1 MNKIFICPLCNREFN
16 RKYNLNQHL
25 KRKNPCKVNIKS
37 NEKLYQNIP
46 KYTTTIPK
54 YTKSYQNIPKQ
65 TDSHI
70 QSLSTTNIGYICKYC
85 NRSYK
90 KKFTL
95 NRHLKTCKKKK
106 EMEEMEEEEE
116 KAHMMEL
123 ILEQNRLLI
132 ETLKKKD
139 EELEKYKPS
148 QTMTNSHNV
157 TTNSNNTTNTTN
169 TVNIIVNDYGKED
182 ISLLKN
188 QKYKQLL
195 TKILGNGLQGL
206 HQYIKYKYCN
216 PAIPQNL
223 TIKYTNQRSG
233 DLKVRENNTWKS
245 RNKNEVIDELYDRD
259 GNIEEVL
266 GIYEQLH
273 DLEDQEDMDN
283 IQQEFINDIN
293 NFYDDGHTDEK
304 NEKELKRIKKLTL
317 NEFYNNYKENKPMF
331 ETTTSETQ

>member
-1 MNKIFICPLCNREFN
+1 MNKVFICQLCNREFN
-16 RKYNLNQHL
+16 YKQGLTRHL

-46 KYTTTIPK
+46 KYPKIIPFHPK
-54 YTKSYQNIPKQ
+54 LSQNIPKFNCIYC
-65 TDSHI
+65 DRNYKH
-70 QSLSTTNIGYICKYC
+70 KYHL
-85 NRSYK
+85 
-90 KKFTL
+90 T
-95 NRHLKTCKKKK
+95 RHLKTCKKKK
-106 EMEEMEEEEE
+106 EMEEEEEEEE

-216 PAIPQNL
+216 PEIPQNL

-233 DLKVRENNTWKS
+233 ELKVRENNTWKS

-273 DLEDQEDMDN
+273 DLEDQEDMDD

>member
-1 MNKIFICPLCNREFN
+1 MNKVFICQLCNREFN
-16 RKYNLNQHL
+16 YKQGLTRHL
-25 KRKNPCKVNIKS
+25 KRKNPCVQNEYKMNI
-37 NEKLYQNIP
+37 NEHKMNINEHKMNINEHKNKLQCTFCIKTY
-46 KYTTTIPK
+46 Y
-54 YTKSYQNIPKQ
+54 
-65 TDSHI
+65 
-70 QSLSTTNIGYICKYC
+70 
-85 NRSYK
+85 NRSS
-90 KKFTL
+90 L
-95 NRHLKTCKKKK
+95 IRHQKNYCKKKK
-106 EMEEMEEEEE
+106 EMEEEEEE
-116 KAHMMEL
+116 KAHMMKL

-132 ETLKKKD
+132 KTLKKKD

-169 TVNIIVNDYGKED
+169 TTNTVNIIVNDYGNED

-188 QKYKQLL
+188 QKYKKLL
-195 TKILGNGLQGL
+195 TKILGSGLQGL

-216 PAIPQNL
+216 PEIPQNL

-233 DLKVRENNTWKS
+233 ELKVRENNTWKS

-331 ETTTSETQ
+331 ETTTLETQ